1 MPALRAQWPLQAALL
16 GACLLLGI
24 LAGLA
29 PAAAV
34 GVSVGLAFLLL
45 VAADLTFGVCL
56 FVLVAFAARLPA
68 LGGSD
73 ITLVKLL
80 GGVLALSWLATVAQP
95 RSDRRQLF
103 ADRPGLLALAVLLL
117 AWIAL
122 SVLWAEDVAA
132 AQLDVMRYALN
143 LTLLPIVYTA
153 VRDRRDV
160 IAILATYLAG
170 AVLSALYA
178 IATRPTGEEL
188 ERIGGVAGTANQ
200 LASAL
205 VTALLL
211 GGALAI
217 AFWRSPGPRALVLAG
232 MAICLVGIFMT
243 LSRAGLLAL
252 AAALLASVVLA
263 GRWRAGAAIA
273 LVAVGLAAFGYFSFA
288 VPDAARERVTSLGS
302 GTGRTDL
309 WTVAERMVSAEPV
322 TGVGVGNFRTSS
334 IHYLLTEPGLIRR
347 DDFFIE
353 RPQVAHNMYLQ
364 IAAELGLP
372 GLLLFAALLL
382 GCLTCAFKAA
392 GAFRRQ
398 GDRAMEAC
406 ARGVVLAL
414 VGLLVADAFASDQL
428 AKELWL
434 LLALGPALL
443 SLASRPAT
451 PA

>member
-1 MPALRAQWPLQAALL
+1 MAARAQWPFVTVLL
-16 GACLLLGI
+16 GASLLLGM

-29 PAAAV
+29 PAVAI
-34 GVSVGLAFLLL
+34 GLSVGLAFLLL

-95 RSDRRQLF
+95 RSARRQLF

-122 SVLWAEDVAA
+122 SVVWAEDVGAA
-132 AQLDVMRYALN
+132 RLDVMRYALN
-143 LTLLPIVYTA
+143 LALLPIVYTA

-160 IAILATYLAG
+160 IAILSSYVAG
-170 AVLSALYA
+170 AVLAAVYA
-178 IATRPTGEEL
+178 IATRPSGEEL

-211 GGALAI
+211 GAGLLVV
-217 AFWRSPGPRALVLAG
+217 FRRSPGARTLLLVG
-232 MAICLVGIFMT
+232 MALCLVGTFMT

-252 AAALLASVVLA
+252 AAALVAAVVLA
-263 GRWRAGAAIA
+263 GRWRVGAAIA

-288 VPDAARERVTSLGS
+288 VPDAARERVTTLGS

-309 WTVAERMVSAEPV
+309 WTIAGRMIRAEPV

-334 IHYLLTEPGLIRR
+334 IHYLLVEPGLIRR

-353 RPQVAHNMYLQ
+353 RPQVAHNMYLHV
-364 IAAELGLP
+364 AAELGLP
-372 GLLLFAALLL
+372 GLLLFGALLL
-382 GCLTCAFKAA
+382 GCLGCAFKAA
-392 GAFRRQ
+392 NAFRRR

-406 ARGVVLAL
+406 ARAVVLAL
-414 VGLLVADAFASDQL
+414 VALLVADAFASDQL

-434 LLALGPALL
+434 LLGLAPALL
-443 SLASRPAT
+443 AIARDPS
-451 PA
+451 